1 MPGVYETF
9 LGPRN
14 RLVTM
19 KLLLHTVLMISLP
32 IGTYFFLLHIVFG
45 GDKNM
50 VAWCGAGSIC
60 MVNVVI
66 ISYVVMAWSEPDD
79 EEEYDEDDDE
89 DESEPPVLL
98 EPESLKARS
107 PDGRSTTK
115 RRHIAT
121 RE

>member
-19 KLLLHTVLMISLP
+19 KLLLHTLLMISLP

-45 GDKNM
+45 GDKSM
-50 VAWCGAGSIC
+50 VGWCGAGAIFMC
-60 MVNVVI
+60 NAVI
-66 ISYVVMAWSEPDD
+66 VSYVVMAWREDDD
-79 EEEYDEDDDE
+79 EEEYE
-89 DESEPPVLL
+89 DESGSGEHPPVFL
-98 EPESLKARS
+98 EQERSKAK
-107 PDGRSTTK
+107 STHK
-115 RRHIAT
+115 RRHVAA

>member
-50 VAWCGAGSIC
+50 VAWCGAGAIC
-60 MVNVVI
+60 MVNLVI

-79 EEEYDEDDDE
+79 EDE
-89 DESEPPVLL
+89 DESESPVLL

-107 PDGRSTTK
+107 PDGRSSTK
-115 RRHIAT
+115 RRHVAT